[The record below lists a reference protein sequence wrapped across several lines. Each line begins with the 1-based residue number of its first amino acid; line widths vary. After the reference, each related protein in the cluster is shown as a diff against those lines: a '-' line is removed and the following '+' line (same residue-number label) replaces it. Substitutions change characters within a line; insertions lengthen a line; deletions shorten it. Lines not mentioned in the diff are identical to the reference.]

1 MTGFRD
7 LGKGKAQGGLLVQVL
22 DDAPCVLM
30 AKAAGLDFL
39 LLDGEHGNLDA
50 GSLGSLLLLAD
61 ACGLPTVVRVP
72 ELSRDW
78 VSHTLDLG
86 ATGVMVPM
94 VETAEQAR
102 LLVGWSKYPPLGR
115 RSYSGG
121 GHTRFGPSGGH
132 GPTRGA
138 ANDGTLAVVQIETV
152 AGVENVDEILSTP
165 GVGAAVVGPCDLAIS
180 LGRPDEVGCA
190 EELALIDRVRDACR
204 RHGRAFG
211 IIGSNELL
219 GTYAG
224 DLDLM
229 VSAIDAHLLRDAFA
243 GARADYD
250 RLLGGGAR

>member
-7 LGKGKAQGGLLVQVL
+7 LGGGRPAGGLLVQVL
-22 DDAPCVLM
+22 DCAPCVLM

-39 LLDGEHGNLDA
+39 LFDGEHGASDEA
-50 GSLGSLLLLAD
+50 SLAPVLLLAD

-72 ELSRDW
+72 ELSRAW

-102 LLVGWSKYPPLGR
+102 LLVEWAKYPPLGR

-121 GHTRFGPSGGH
+121 GHTRFGPSGNH
-132 GPTRGA
+132 GPTMAA
-138 ANDGTLAVVQIETV
+138 ANEGTLAVVQIETV
-152 AGVENVDEILSTP
+152 AGVEAADEILAVP
-165 GVGAAVVGPCDLAIS
+165 GIAAAVVGPCDLAIS
-180 LGRPDEVGCA
+180 LGMPDDVGCA

-211 IIGSNELL
+211 IIGSNALL
-219 GTYAG
+219 AAYAS

-229 VSAIDAHLLRDAFA
+229 VSAIDTHLLRDAFA
-243 GARADYD
+243 RARSDYD
-250 RLLGGGAR
+250 GLVEGSAR